1 MPEGREMKL
10 RTRLIWI
17 CCAGAVLASLIGN
30 GMILR
35 FYAKNL
41 EEQAVLQAYQDY
53 NALAQEVLRITEDME
68 SGMSGQIGNGA
79 DKTPVLVQVEY
90 FFKKQMDDYAV
101 CIWNAPEEQDTTG
114 IRDIYNHTIFSA
126 EDFQNL
132 EYESYPENPGTYY
145 ADISWEDGQ
154 YLVFTDAAGSGEVR
168 YDAQKKGF
176 LQVYHIRDI
185 TYVKTEICRFA
196 AYMAVILLGIA
207 AGMAAVLFV
216 VLKKVLRPLK
226 ELDETTQRMAEGQ
239 YGQRVE
245 ISRNDEIGHLG
256 ENFNKM
262 AEAVEIRTRSL
273 EESEKRKTLFMG
285 DLTHELKTPMT
296 AISGYA
302 QTMLTV
308 KLTPEEEEEALQYIY
323 QECGRLERLS
333 GKMMKLLEL
342 DQDEELEF
350 RNVSAKEL
358 FDAAEQVCS
367 VQLKEKRMTLV
378 REEHGEMFCVDKDL
392 MTDVLV
398 NLIDN
403 GIKASEPGGNVI
415 LRAGD
420 GRIEVEDFG
429 CGIPREEQEKILE
442 PFYMVDKSRSRKS
455 GGAGLGLALTAL
467 IVKRHQIQL
476 DVESEEGRG
485 TRMILLFPRK
495 QVSGNNPQVS

>member
-1 MPEGREMKL
+1 MKL
-10 RTRLIWI
+10 RTRIIWI
-17 CCAGAVLASLIGN
+17 CCVGVVLASLIGD
-30 GMILR
+30 GVILR
-35 FYAKNL
+35 FYSNSL
-41 EEQAVLQAYQDY
+41 ENEALVQAYQDY
-53 NALAQEVLRITEDME
+53 YVLMQDAPEIYADGEIEMP
-68 SGMSGQIGNGA
+68 GQTGNDGT
-79 DKTPVLVQVEY
+79 DTGGLIYIEY
-90 FFKKQMDDYAV
+90 FFKQRKDDYAV
-101 CIWNAPEEQDTTG
+101 CIWNDTGEENNLQK
-114 IRDIYNHTIFSA
+114 REIYNHTVFSA
-126 EDFQNL
+126 EELQELD
-132 EYESYPENPGTYY
+132 YEDYPGSRGTFY
-145 ADISWEDGQ
+145 ASLPWEGRQ
-154 YLVFTDAAGSGEVR
+154 YLVFTDDAGRKLPG
-168 YDAQKKGF
+168 DAGQDENI
-176 LQVYHIRDI
+176 LQIYHIRDV
-185 TYVKTEICRFA
+185 TYVQDKLRQFTV
-196 AYMAVILLGIA
+196 YMILITFGVTAGMLVILYL
-207 AGMAAVLFV
+207 

-245 ISRNDEIGHLG
+245 VRRNDEIGHLG

-262 AEAVEIRTRSL
+262 AEAVETRTRSL
-273 EESEKRKTLFMG
+273 EESERRKTLFMG
-285 DLTHELKTPMT
+285 NLTHELKTPMT

-333 GKMMKLLEL
+333 RKMMKLLEL
-342 DQDEELEF
+342 DQEDEPEF
-350 RNVSAKEL
+350 RDISARELFEAAERVCSAK
-358 FDAAEQVCS
+358 
-367 VQLKEKRMTLV
+367 LKDRQMTLEC
-378 REEHGEMFCVDKDL
+378 EEHGEVFCVDKDL

-403 GIKASEPGGNVI
+403 GIKASEPGGKVI

-429 CGIPREEQEKILE
+429 CGIPKEEQEKILE

-495 QVSGNNPQVS
+495 QIPGNNPQVS